1 MDNLTEKEVV
11 LVRNQT
17 ELVYQYLLQG
27 HTLTTLDAML
37 KLGVGR
43 LANHICELRK
53 KGKPIQSKRINQTN
67 GKGKH
72 YYLYW
77 LDANYINNAKTA

>member
-1 MDNLTEKEVV
+1 MSDEKKEVV

-27 HTLTTLDAML
+27 HTLTTLDAIL

-43 LANHICELRK
+43 LANNICELRK
-53 KGKPIQSKRINQTN
+53 KGVNVRSKRINHES

-72 YYLYW
+72 HYRYF
-77 LDANYINNAKTA
+77 LDADAKTA

>member
-1 MDNLTEKEVV
+1 MNDLREKEIV

-17 ELVYQYLLQG
+17 ELVYQYLMQG

-53 KGKPIQSKRINQTN
+53 KSKPIQSKRVNQES

-72 YYLYW
+72 YHIYW
-77 LDANYINNAKTA
+77 LDADAKTA

>member
-1 MDNLTEKEVV
+1 MNDLREKEIV

-17 ELVYQYLLQG
+17 ELVYQYLMQG

-53 KGKPIQSKRINQTN
+53 KGVNIQSKRINHDN

-72 YYLYW
+72 HYLYW
-77 LDANYINNAKTA
+77 LNADAKTA

>member
-1 MDNLTEKEVV
+1 MDNLSENEIV

-17 ELVYQYLLQG
+17 QLVHEYLKQG
-27 HTLTTLDAML
+27 NSLTTLDAML
-37 KLGVGR
+37 KLRVGR

-53 KGKPIQSKRINQTN
+53 KGVNVRSRRINHDN

-72 YYLYW
+72 HFLYW
-77 LDANYINNAKTA
+77 LDADALTA

>member
-1 MDNLTEKEVV
+1 MNDLREKEIV

-17 ELVYQYLLQG
+17 ELVYQYLMQG

-53 KGKPIQSKRINQTN
+53 EGQANSK
-67 GKGKH
+67 
-72 YYLYW
+72 
-77 LDANYINNAKTA
+77 

>member
-1 MDNLTEKEVV
+1 MNDLREKEVV

-17 ELVYQYLLQG
+17 ELVYQYLMQG

-53 KGKPIQSKRINQTN
+53 KGKPIQSKRVNQES

-72 YYLYW
+72 YHIYW
-77 LDANYINNAKTA
+77 LDADAKTA